1 MNKIYAEQATSI
13 SELKK
18 SPTKIIEKSGNQSTV
33 ILNHNQPSA
42 YLVPK
47 ILFERMMDI
56 INDYMLSKSAQK
68 RLNEKNKIVEVDIEE
83 L

>member
-13 SELKK
+13 SELKR
-18 SPTKIIEKSGNQSTV
+18 SPTRVIEKSGNQSTV

-47 ILFERMMDI
+47 LLFEKMMNI
-56 INDYMLSKSAQK
+56 IDDYMLSKSVQK
-68 RLNEKNKIVEVDIEE
+68 RLGENNKIVAVDIEE